1 MLCDGSRKAT
11 IPLCPSFSL
20 VSRPNLSCPCY
31 CRISGQ
37 IFSCSL
43 SHTSPETTVHLV
55 AAPAAALYVFSTKYF
70 AQAYRRRRRLL
81 ASSIFFFKTGSTTE
95 PSSGPAKD
103 PSMAPTGKK
112 ILFCVRLLHFPP
124 IYQTPLLNDSFLIL
138 KSHRLVARCYVI
150 VT

>member
-20 VSRPNLSCPCY
+20 VSRPNFSCPCY

-81 ASSIFFFKTGSTTE
+81 ASSIFFLRLVPRLSLAVAQLKIQVWLPPEKKSFFVFVFYTFHQYTK
-95 PSSGPAKD
+95 PLSS
-103 PSMAPTGKK
+103 M
-112 ILFCVRLLHFPP
+112 ILF
-124 IYQTPLLNDSFLIL
+124 S
-138 KSHRLVARCYVI
+138 S
-150 VT
+150 